1 MAGSCGASCVAVT
14 NDNQQAVPVASRSCC
29 FSAPLQ
35 YSPARLLTRPGKS
48 AETAG
53 QQGQRR
59 SKHSAAAIPGYCL
72 STEHDSRQG
81 AARVS
86 CCPHAALFHDRSPSS
101 TALVS
106 CCLHAAL
113 FHNHSPSSSIA
124 LARSPYSSPMG
135 PTISS
140 CACRLPLRMSRAARA
155 IKSQLQV
162 RLSAGGGHR
171 MSSEQA
177 KPHAGER
184 MHVPFSGAGSG
195 LDDGTGSAV
204 GRAAGQWPCCA
215 QAAPLLDPRPDSC
228 SPFLMGDAAH
238 EGTQLEVSPHLQ
250 EAGNTPHAPTY
261 STLSKKNA

>member
-1 MAGSCGASCVAVT
+1 MAGSCGASCAAVA

-53 QQGQRR
+53 EQGQRR
-59 SKHSAAAIPGYCL
+59 WKHSAAAIPGYCL
-72 STEHDSRQG
+72 STEHASRQG
-81 AARVS
+81 AALVS
-86 CCPHAALFHDRSPSS
+86 CCPHAALFQYHSASS
-101 TALVS
+101 TALVL
-106 CCLHAAL
+106 CCPRAAL

-171 MSSEQA
+171 MNSEQA
-177 KPHAGER
+177 KPASACCSGELAPVS
-184 MHVPFSGAGSG
+184 MME
-195 LDDGTGSAV
+195 
-204 GRAAGQWPCCA
+204 RAALSVALQCSGHVVHRLRPCWTPVPTPA
-215 QAAPLLDPRPDSC
+215 Y
-228 SPFLMGDAAH
+228 PF
-238 EGTQLEVSPHLQ
+238 
-250 EAGNTPHAPTY
+250 
-261 STLSKKNA
+261 